1 MANKWKY
8 STLPASERIERIRN
22 GDEDVYNSEIERS
35 NDVIKQRQQAG
46 LDVSEQ
52 NKWIENLNYNYGLS
66 KAEKKSTRNKPISI
80 NSNEVYAAQKVTE
93 LFEDYCA
100 KVKQTEDEEGH
111 LKEWLLNNGID
122 EKSKV
127 GKEYLDG
134 YRAEA
139 KNKINKHYNEYIN
152 SVDKLF
158 KELGLR

>member
-8 STLPASERIERIRN
+8 STLTADERLDRIRS

-35 NDVIKQRQQAG
+35 NDVIKQRKEAG
-46 LDVSEQ
+46 LDISAQ
-52 NKWIENLNYNYGLS
+52 NNWIDTLNYNYGLS

-80 NSNEVYAAQKVTE
+80 NSKEIYGRQKADE

-100 KVKQTEDEEGH
+100 KIKQTENEENH

-122 EKSKV
+122 EKSKA

-139 KNKINKHYNEYIN
+139 KNKINKYYNEYIN

>member
-1 MANKWKY
+1 MAKWTY
-8 STLPASERIERIRN
+8 STLTADERLDRIRK

-35 NDVIKQRQQAG
+35 NDVIKQRKEAG
-46 LDVSEQ
+46 LDISAQ
-52 NKWIENLNYNYGLS
+52 NNWIDTLNYNYGLS
-66 KAEKKSTRNKPISI
+66 KAENKAKRNKPITI
-80 NSNEVYAAQKVTE
+80 KSNEVYAAQKVNE

-100 KVKQTEDEEGH
+100 KVKQAEDEENH

-139 KNKINKHYNEYIN
+139 KNKINKYYNEYTN
-152 SVDKLF
+152 SVDKLL
-158 KELGLR
+158 KELELR